1 MLVAEQKIPG
11 RVQVA
16 IVGAGPVGL
25 MAANLLGTY
34 GVRTLIIDRN
44 PDTMEIP
51 RAIALDDEGAR
62 TLQAVGLDRDFMA
75 RTEPAG
81 GARYLDQDGKA
92 FAEVGAPTPEFG
104 FPRRNYFFQ
113 PELERALVAGLERF
127 EHVTLAFGTNLDGFT
142 DNGGDDDGDGG
153 AGVTLEL
160 PGGSVRADY
169 LIAADGAR
177 SAIRQKLGI
186 EMEGDTYPQDWLI
199 IDTEND
205 PDREPVSKF
214 HCRSDRPYVSIP
226 APRGGR
232 RYEFQLA
239 PGEVATEM
247 VDRDRVRGFLAP
259 LRDLPDEDITR
270 ITVYTFE
277 ARIAARFAL
286 GRVFLAGDA
295 AHLTPPF
302 AGQGMNAGLRDA
314 HNLTW
319 KLAEVLAGRSGPGLL
334 ETYHQE
340 RHGPAWAMVQLAV
353 AMGEIVMPQAR
364 EDIEFRQ
371 GILRQFDRFPQA
383 RDFIVGMKFKP
394 RPRYDGG
401 AFVDLHGQLVAASL
415 VGAMLPQPD
424 LLGPARLDDA
434 LGAGFALLAQAED
447 TAAFVAA
454 NQDLLWPELSPSRV
468 FLSPAAAAA
477 LDGITSLVAKPG
489 HGLVTV
495 RAHRDQILLVR
506 PDRYVAAAFWP
517 EGAAAAVTAFR
528 DAVGHCQGR

>member
-1 MLVAEQKIPG
+1 MAEQKIPN
-11 RVQVA
+11 RIQVA

-92 FAEVGAPTPEFG
+92 FAEVGAPPPEFG
-104 FPRRNYFFQ
+104 FARRNYFFQ

-127 EHVTLAFGTNLDGFT
+127 EHVTLAFGTNLDSFT
-142 DNGGDDDGDGG
+142 DDGANDGG
-153 AGVTLEL
+153 GVTLEL

-177 SAIRQKLGI
+177 SAIRQQISI

-239 PGEVATEM
+239 PGEVAAEM
-247 VDRDRVRGFLAP
+247 VERERVRGFLAP

-277 ARIAARFAL
+277 ARIAARFSK

-334 ETYHQE
+334 ATYHQE

-364 EDIEFRQ
+364 EDIDFRQ
-371 GILRQFDRFPQA
+371 GILHQFDRFPEA
-383 RDFIVGMKFKP
+383 RDFIVSMKFKP
-394 RPRYDGG
+394 RPRYTGG
-401 AFVDLHGQLVAASL
+401 AFVDLHDQIIPASL

-424 LLGPARLDDA
+424 LVDGGGPMRLDEA
-434 LGAGFALLAQAED
+434 LGGGFALLAQGGAA
-447 TAAFVAA
+447 AAFVAD
-454 NQDLLWPELSPSRV
+454 NKDLLWPELT
-468 FLSPAAAAA
+468 PATV
-477 LDGITSLVAKPG
+477 LLTPEVVAVPEGLTGVVARPG
-489 HGLVTV
+489 APLVTT
-495 RAHRDQILLVR
+495 RAHRDQILLIR

-517 EGAAAAVTAFR
+517 ENAAAAVSAFR
-528 DAVGHCQGR
+528 AQLNACQGA